1 MQIVHLALHGH
12 RPAAFSPLQVA
23 LFVPYSPDCAC
34 LQQPVLFGISG
45 ASRKFPY
52 SLLPSMWPLVG
63 DFLLPPLFFYKKLL
77 FRRPETQFSLLF
89 KPARRRAVSDRLSQ
103 PSVDCFATLNLSSV
117 SALHEKYP
125 TTLNLFQCSFLS
137 FKASSSFEGP
147 AEQPSSSHVPLYGR
161 VA

>member
-34 LQQPVLFGISG
+34 LQQPVLLGISG

-89 KPARRRAVSDRLSQ
+89 KPARDEPYLTA
-103 PSVDCFATLNLSSV
+103 SV
-117 SALHEKYP
+117 SLV
-125 TTLNLFQCSFLS
+125 LI
-137 FKASSSFEGP
+137 AS
-147 AEQPSSSHVPLYGR
+147 LL
-161 VA
+161 